1 MIPTVVNQHA
11 AGETTLKAKKMI
23 AARLSLGR
31 YIKNI
36 AFHIVQA
43 DHAILNLLDSAQN
56 LPNPALRDLL

>member
-11 AGETTLKAKKMI
+11 AGETTLKAKTLI
-23 AARLSLGR
+23 ATRLGLN
-31 YIKNI
+31 YHIKSI

-43 DHAILNLLDSAQN
+43 NHAILNLLDSAQN